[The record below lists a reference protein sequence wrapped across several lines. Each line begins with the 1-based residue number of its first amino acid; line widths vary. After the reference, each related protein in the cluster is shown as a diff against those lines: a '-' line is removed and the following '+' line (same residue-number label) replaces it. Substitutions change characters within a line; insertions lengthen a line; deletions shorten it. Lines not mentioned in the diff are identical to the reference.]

1 MSYGGRS
8 HRKMNRLMDR
18 SVPTKDA
25 HMPPIV
31 PLTNRLEV
39 RLLVAAS
46 LPRELGEWGEWGQLP
61 EACH

>member
-1 MSYGGRS
+1 
-8 HRKMNRLMDR
+8 MNRLMDR

-61 EACH
+61 EAFH